1 MNMKKEG
8 TSYEFIFS
16 EFKDKI
22 TDPDLLLFSLDL
34 QTEML
39 ISYMNKAIA
48 KCNRIVKGVVDLS
61 LRDDEILMFNLE
73 IPEDVID
80 IITEWMTVF
89 WLQPYV
95 NNIENLRN
103 NISTKDFSH
112 FSPANLLDKIG
123 VRYDIARKNAR
134 NLTNEYSFIIADMK
148 ELKV

>member
-1 MNMKKEG
+1 MNNN
-8 TSYEFIFS
+8 TTYETVFN

-22 TDPDLLLFSLDL
+22 TDPDLITFAEDL

-39 ISYMNKAIA
+39 TAYMNKAIS

-61 LRDDEILMFNLE
+61 MRDNYNATFNME
-73 IPEDVID
+73 VPFEVID

-103 NISTKDFSH
+103 NLSTKDFSF
-112 FSPANLLDKIG
+112 FSSANLLEKIG
-123 VRYDIARKNAR
+123 DRYDTSYKRARSI
-134 NLTNEYSFIIADMK
+134 TNEYSYIIADMK
-148 ELKV
+148 GLKS